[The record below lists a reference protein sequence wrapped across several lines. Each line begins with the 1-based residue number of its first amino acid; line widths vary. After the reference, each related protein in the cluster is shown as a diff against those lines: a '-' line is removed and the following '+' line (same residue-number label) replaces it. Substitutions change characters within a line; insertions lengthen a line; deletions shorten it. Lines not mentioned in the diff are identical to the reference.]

1 MNIYKRRKINGEE
14 IRKMNIVYLK
24 YAAAVAKAG
33 SLSKAAEE
41 LAVAQPNLSRA
52 IKELEKEYL
61 RWHHYIIILNYVAGT
76 KMLLFQYLA

>member
-1 MNIYKRRKINGEE
+1 MNVYKRRKSNGEE

-52 IKELEKEYL
+52 INELE
-61 RWHHYIIILNYVAGT
+61 
-76 KMLLFQYLA
+76 

>member
-1 MNIYKRRKINGEE
+1 
-14 IRKMNIVYLK
+14 MNIVYLK

-52 IKELEKEYL
+52 IKELEKEL
-61 RWHHYIIILNYVAGT
+61 DITISTASP
-76 KMLLFQYLA
+76 KALF